1 MLKLIKSICKLFF
14 LLTKALL
21 LIILNFI
28 LTILLIFKNKFGLK
42 IMLPFTPYPVQPPE
56 TTLQEVLTIKNT
68 QQLSFIKTY
77 TATQTYPVEPH
88 IIESYRHK
96 VPPKLIE
103 IWQTTGFGKYD
114 NGLIEFINPQDY
126 EQNLWEWLGDE
137 KENYTPFA
145 INAFGDMFYYR
156 RLSESGDEDVC
167 LLDIQYRKCE
177 VLDWD
182 FDDFLDITLTD
193 NAFRKEWL
201 RLELF
206 QSAQKRHGHLKNG
219 EVYMFTPIIALGNPA
234 NNVEFLDKG
243 SAIVYQMLVLEMG
256 KNMYK

>member
-1 MLKLIKSICKLFF
+1 
-14 LLTKALL
+14 
-21 LIILNFI
+21 
-28 LTILLIFKNKFGLK
+28 
-42 IMLPFTPYPVQPPE
+42 MLPFVPYLTQSTEMMP
-56 TTLQEVLTIKNT
+56 QEVLAIKNI
-68 QQLSFIKTY
+68 QQSPFAKSY
-77 TATQTYPVEPH
+77 PATQTYPVAPH

-96 VPPKLIE
+96 VPTRLIE

-156 RLSESGDEDVC
+156 RLSENGDEDVC

-182 FDDFLDITLTD
+182 FNDFLDGTLTD
-193 NAFRKEWL
+193 DEFRKEWL

-206 QSAQKRHGHLKNG
+206 QSAQKLHGHLKNG
-219 EVYMFTPIIALGNPA
+219 EVYIFVPIIALGNPA
-234 NNVEFLDKG
+234 NDTKFLDKG
-243 SAIVYQMLVLEMG
+243 LATIYQMLVFEMG
-256 KNMYK
+256 RNMYK